1 VVLYAF
7 TFFGTKMA
15 VYCLLLELPTFLPKV
30 LGYSRQEAA
39 NVQTSID
46 VGAILGSMALGLISD
61 KMHGKRSPVSLVG
74 VTISII
80 IIWIIFA

>member
-15 VYCLLLELPTFLPKV
+15 VYCLLLELPTFLPS
-30 LGYSRQEAA
+30 LGYSLQEKA

-46 VGAILGSMALGLISD
+46 AGAILGSMALGLISD

-80 IIWIIFA
+80 AIWIIFA